1 MDPLDHVRDYFAG
14 RRIRPS
20 SVLLAVSGGTDST
33 ALLLL
38 MSDLRADGWDIA
50 AAHVNHHL
58 RAADSDTDEQF
69 VRALCAH
76 FDIALEVCDGTLDD
90 ARVRDVGIEAAA
102 REVRYRLL
110 GEARARRRMRYLAT
124 AHQMDDQAETVL
136 MRLVG
141 GGGIAS
147 LRGVHA
153 LRDGWI
159 VRPLLGVRR
168 SALESFLAARGITA
182 RHDLSND
189 DPRFL
194 RNRVRGVLRELDAT
208 PALARLAT
216 EVQEQ
221 WPLVE
226 RQILEAEE
234 QYAEVLPAET
244 RFASFPENAW
254 LRQALLHRH
263 IVRLDPQSREVS
275 AVDLQRLARELERV
289 RRISVTARLELVRLR
304 DGWVLRAPPQPT
316 PAFEVAAVPGVPVW
330 LPHAGVTLH
339 IEAHHGARDT
349 TIRQLVQLPPGAEA
363 FFTVRNRREGDRFQP
378 LGLARPKKLKELL
391 IDRKIAAGLRS
402 ALPLLVWND
411 EIVLVAGVEVSEK
424 FKVTTAPGDVFRVW
438 LEGPLAEDESDQSD
452 VQRR

>member
-1 MDPLDHVRDYFAG
+1 VDPLDHVRHYFAG
-14 RRIRPS
+14 NGIEPS
-20 SVLLAVSGGTDST
+20 SLLLAISGGTDST

-38 MSDLRADGWDIA
+38 MAALRDDRWEIA

-58 RAADSDTDEQF
+58 RGEDADADEQF
-69 VRALCAH
+69 VRALCA
-76 FDIALEVCDGTLDD
+76 DLNVPLEVCDGTLDPQ
-90 ARVRDVGIEAAA
+90 RVRDVGVEAAA

-110 GEARARRRMRYLAT
+110 ADVRARRGTRYLAT

-153 LRDGWI
+153 VRDGWI
-159 VRPLLGVRR
+159 LRPLLDVRR
-168 SALESFLAARGITA
+168 SELQALLDARGITA
-182 RHDLSND
+182 RHDVSND

-194 RNRVRGVLRELDAT
+194 RNRVRRVLRELDAT
-208 PALARLAT
+208 PALARFAS
-216 EVQEQ
+216 EMQEQ

-226 RQILEAEE
+226 RQILEAET
-234 QYAEVLPAET
+234 QHAVVLPAET
-244 RFASFPENAW
+244 RFTSFPENAW

-263 IVRLDPQSREVS
+263 IMRLDPQSRDVS
-275 AVDLQRLARELERV
+275 ARDLQRLARELERV
-289 RRISVTARLELVRLR
+289 RRVSVTARLELIRRGDV
-304 DGWVLRAPPQPT
+304 WILRAPPQPA
-316 PAFEVAAVPGVPVW
+316 PDFEVEAVPGAPVW
-330 LPHAGVTLH
+330 LPHANVTLR

-349 TIRQLVQLPPGAEA
+349 AIRQLVQLPPGADA
-363 FFTVRNRREGDRFQP
+363 RFTVRNRRDGDRFQP
-378 LGLARPKKLKELL
+378 LGLERPKKLKELL
-391 IDRKIAAGLRS
+391 IDRKIAAGLRNS
-402 ALPLLVWND
+402 LPLLVWND